1 MSIVFVP
8 KRLRGKAKI
17 SQETIQQL
25 LDENDQLVRCITEY
39 MQKGRAVE
47 CVQYQQI
54 LHRNIVY
61 LATIADASPDTEPSD
76 SSSKATSGETSST
89 TSAANSHLDGS

>member
-17 SQETIQQL
+17 NQETIQQL

-39 MQKGRAVE
+39 MQKGRAAE

-61 LATIADASPDTEPSD
+61 LGTIADASPDTEPSD
-76 SSSKATSGETSST
+76 SSSKATSGEGSSATST
-89 TSAANSHLDGS
+89 ANGHLDGS

>member
-8 KRLRGKAKI
+8 KKLRGKAKVN
-17 SQETIQQL
+17 QETIQRL

-54 LHRNIVY
+54 LHRNLVY
-61 LATIADASPDTEPSD
+61 LATIADASPDGMTPSL
-76 SSSKATSGETSST
+76 ETRVSCPEC
-89 TSAANSHLDGS
+89 LQVYLEDID

>member
-8 KRLRGKAKI
+8 KKLRGKAKVN
-17 SQETIQQL
+17 QETIQRL
-25 LDENDQLVRCITEY
+25 LDENEQLIRCITEY

-61 LATIADASPDTEPSD
+61 LATIADASPDNIPPSTNST
-76 SSSKATSGETSST
+76 SSDASTLVNGHGETP
-89 TSAANSHLDGS
+89 